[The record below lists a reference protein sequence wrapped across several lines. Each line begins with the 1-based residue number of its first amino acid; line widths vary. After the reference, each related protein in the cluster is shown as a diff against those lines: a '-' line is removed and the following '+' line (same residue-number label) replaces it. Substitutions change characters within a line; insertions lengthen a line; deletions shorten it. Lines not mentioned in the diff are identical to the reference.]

1 MTATKLK
8 PISDVEK
15 GFTSSTAGGFGTL
28 QLNVDALSYAD
39 GVPDDWD
46 EIGDYP
52 FLHESTTHR
61 VETEVTNKEH
71 GYFSFGDSGKSSE
84 TIDDVICYVYVQSDG
99 NDGVDVWIHDG
110 NEEHKITPAG
120 GVQGTSEPPNYGE
133 EPLDYCYTHNQQLE
147 LCITSWTEIDAC
159 KIRLKKV
166 TAGMKATLGV
176 CAAILLIWWTGDRT
190 DYTEVDDDPSGGG
203 DGDTTYIATGV
214 VPLLLN
220 EDDLFGFETF
230 NLPGGESIDSVKVY
244 FRVRTSSPG
253 WYGYARAL
261 LKISGTK
268 YTTGPSFFMPP
279 DTYTLYSQ
287 EWTINPNTGSPWTES
302 DINNMSAG
310 VRGKSRLRC
319 INKCT
324 LEFGYPVRCTQVYIE
339 VTHSQISAERVQ
351 YSDGL
356 VCVSVG

>member
-1 MTATKLK
+1 MTTTKLK
-8 PISDVEK
+8 PTSDVEK
-15 GFTSSTAGGFGTL
+15 GFTSSTAGGYGTL

-52 FLHESTTHR
+52 FLHSGTQNR
-61 VETEVTNKEH
+61 VETEVTNEEH

-147 LCITSWTEIDAC
+147 LCITSWAEIDAC

-203 DGDTTYIATGV
+203 DDDTTYISTSV
-214 VPLLLN
+214 IVSQY

-230 NLPGGESIDSVKVY
+230 NLPAGDQVDSVKVY

-261 LKISGTK
+261 LKISGVK
-268 YTTGPSFFMPP
+268 YAGVEYGPPN
-279 DTYTLYSQ
+279 TYMLYSQ
-287 EWTINPNTGSPWTES
+287 EWATNPNTGSAWTES
-302 DINNMSAG
+302 EINNMSAG

-319 INKCT
+319 ISRCT
-324 LEFGYPVRCTQVYIE
+324 LEFAYPVLCTQVYIE